1 MIIFNNPSIRAIT
14 FLLNSYRTKVIKLL
28 LLFFLSAFT
37 ESIGLALIPTAL
49 SLLTPNYDREALPA
63 FIQPYLTN
71 FNIREIG
78 IFALLVIF
86 SSFIAKQFLNLV
98 SVGYSRKFCGFLRD
112 EWRSKILD
120 NYFNS
125 ETTLI
130 RSQKAGKLI
139 DNLILQPTKA
149 SKFIRTLI
157 AAINQL
163 IISLGMLIILLFSSW
178 KLTFIICL
186 IFSFIALIGSFPLK
200 RISTFLG
207 REELL
212 LSQKITSKLTESI
225 NGILQIK
232 IFNLE
237 KILHKQIIKSSR
249 KQSSISVRAAIL
261 AETPSLF
268 GSIAVVLIVIS
279 GIFLTFKDNQPNL
292 ALIAMFLIVSQRLN
306 NLVGNLMRN
315 YTNLKN
321 MKPSFDLV
329 LKLIKRQNIFDK
341 SKEKIF
347 SNIKNINSLEMKNIC
362 FSYKNK
368 PYILENFNLK
378 MEKGES
384 CFIDGESGSGKSTLI
399 NLICGLNKPSG
410 GTFLINE
417 LPIERINNKSF
428 LQKIS
433 YISQDNYLFNDTIK
447 NNLKTYNSK
456 LSDEDMFRACEK
468 AAIHKFI
475 SSLPKGYE
483 TIVGERGFSLSG
495 GQIQRIAIARA
506 FLRNGDVMIF
516 DEATSALDK
525 LNQELIL
532 KSIQEFSNKGK
543 IIFFISHLPQTKID
557 FDKKITLELS

>member
-14 FLLNSYRTKVIKLL
+14 FLLSSYRAKVIKLL

-49 SLLTPNYDREALPA
+49 SLLSPNYEREELPTL
-63 FIQPYLTN
+63 IQPYLTN

-78 IFALLVIF
+78 IFALFIIF
-86 SSFIAKQFLNLV
+86 FSFIAKQFLNLI

-112 EWRSKILD
+112 TWRSQILD

-125 ETTLI
+125 ETALI
-130 RSQKAGKLI
+130 RSQKVGKLI
-139 DNLILQPTKA
+139 DSLMLQPTKA

-157 AAINQL
+157 ATINQL
-163 IISLGMLIILLFSSW
+163 IISLGMLIILFFSSW
-178 KLTFIICL
+178 KLTFIICF

-207 REELL
+207 KEELL
-212 LSQKITSKLTESI
+212 LSQKITSILTESI

-237 KILHKQIIKSSR
+237 KILHKKIIKSSKR
-249 KQSSISVRAAIL
+249 QSSISVRAAIL

-268 GSIAVVLIVIS
+268 GSIAVVLILIS
-279 GIFLTFKDNQPNL
+279 GIILTFKDNQPNL

-306 NLVGNLMRN
+306 NSVGNLMRN

-341 SKEKIF
+341 SKEKF
-347 SNIKNINSLEMKNIC
+347 LLNIKNINSLEMKNIR

-399 NLICGLNKPSG
+399 NLICGLIKPSD
-410 GTFLINE
+410 GTFLIND

-456 LSDEDMFRACEK
+456 ISDEDMFKACEK

-483 TIVGERGFSLSG
+483 TMVGERGFSLSG

-506 FLRNGDVMIF
+506 FLKNGDVMIF
-516 DEATSALDK
+516 DEATSALDE

-532 KSIQEFSNKGK
+532 KSIKEFSNKGK

-557 FDKKITLELS
+557 FDKKITLKLS